1 MKWSDTRAELAK
13 GLSAAQ
19 QAMTHASKSNV
30 NPPFRSRYADLA
42 SVIDA
47 SRQALADAG
56 LAVTQHT
63 IPLYQTE
70 LGIICELETVVSHAS
85 GEWCAARVSCVV
97 PDGRAQTVG
106 SAITYLRRYGWSSM
120 LGIAA
125 DDDDGNAA
133 SRPAPTPPEPTI
145 EQRLESARKRIL
157 ERWPDAADDIAQ
169 AEQQSTPEARLEA
182 FRSIYKARDKA

>member
-1 MKWSDTRAELAK
+1 MKWSDTRAELSKA
-13 GLSAAQ
+13 LSAAQ
-19 QAMTHASKSNV
+19 HAMTHATKASV
-30 NPPFRSRYADLA
+30 NPHFRSRYADLA

-63 IPLYQTE
+63 IPLYQSE

-85 GEWCAARVSCVV
+85 GEWCSARVSCVV

-125 DDDDGNAA
+125 DDDDGAAA
-133 SRPAPTPPEPTI
+133 SRPAPPPPEPTI
-145 EQRLESARKRIL
+145 EQRLEGAKKRIL
-157 ERWPDAADDIAQ
+157 ERWPDSAEEIAV
-169 AEQQSTPEARLEA
+169 AEQSATGEALLVL
-182 FRSIYKARDKA
+182 FRGIYKAKEKA